1 MSGSGGSGGEFALLG
16 QILELAND
24 EEVMLEHFGRV
35 VAQSPSLAV
44 KVVKVANSALYGM
57 EGRIT
62 RLERAVLILGVRAV
76 ASIASSVLATSRLR
90 GVRLGSLRGDALW
103 LHSLEIGA
111 CAELA
116 ARFLGLPHEAEA
128 YLAGLLHDMGLLE
141 MHEAHGERYVEIV
154 ERSIHEN
161 LPLEVLEQDTFG
173 TTHAS
178 LLSSRATSW
187 GFPEKLRDAIGG
199 HHDPALAPESAR
211 AITNMVRV
219 AHILVDEPTGG
230 WKDAPVNPEAD
241 AAVLAELGLGDDDIA
256 DIRTALAERLKDL
269 TTVFSS

>member
-1 MSGSGGSGGEFALLG
+1 MNKSAGGGEFALLG

-24 EEVMLEHFGRV
+24 EEVVLEHFGRV
-35 VAQSPSLAV
+35 VAQSPTLAV

-76 ASIASSVLATSRLR
+76 ASIASSVLATGRMR
-90 GVRLGSLRGDALW
+90 GARLGSLRSDALW
-103 LHSLEIGA
+103 LHSLETGA

-116 ARFLGLPHEAEA
+116 ARCLGLPHEAEA

-141 MHEAHGERYVEIV
+141 MQEKYGKPWTQLF
-154 ERSIHEN
+154 ERSIGESVA
-161 LPLEVLEQDTFG
+161 LEVLEQEAFG
-173 TTHAS
+173 TTHAA
-178 LLSSRATSW
+178 LLASKAKEW

-211 AITNMVRV
+211 PITSMVRI
-219 AHILVDEPTGG
+219 AHILVADPTGG
-230 WKDAPVNPEAD
+230 CKDNAPNAEAD
-241 AAVLAELGLGDDDIA
+241 TAVLTQLGLGEDDVT
-256 DIRTALAERLKDL
+256 DIRSTLSERLKNL
-269 TTVFSS
+269 TAVFAG

>member
-1 MSGSGGSGGEFALLG
+1 MSGGGEFALLG

-24 EEVMLEHFGRV
+24 EEVVLEHFGRV

-44 KVVKVANSALYGM
+44 KIVKVANSALYGM

-76 ASIASSVLATSRLR
+76 ASIASSVLASTRMK

-103 LHSLEIGA
+103 LHSLETGV
-111 CAELA
+111 CAELT
-116 ARFLGLPHEAEA
+116 ARCLGLPNEAEA

-141 MHEAHGERYVEIV
+141 MQDAHGKRWEELF
-154 ERSIHEN
+154 ERSMRDN
-161 LPLEVLEQDTFG
+161 LPLEVLEQEAFG
-173 TTHAS
+173 TTHAA
-178 LLSSRATSW
+178 LLASKAKEW

-199 HHDPALAPESAR
+199 HHNPDLAPESTR

-219 AHILVDEPTGG
+219 AHLLVSEPTAQ
-230 WKDAPVNPEAD
+230 WKDAPVNAEAD
-241 AAVLAELGLGDDDIA
+241 AAVLRDLGLGDDDIT

-269 TTVFSS
+269 TNAFAG